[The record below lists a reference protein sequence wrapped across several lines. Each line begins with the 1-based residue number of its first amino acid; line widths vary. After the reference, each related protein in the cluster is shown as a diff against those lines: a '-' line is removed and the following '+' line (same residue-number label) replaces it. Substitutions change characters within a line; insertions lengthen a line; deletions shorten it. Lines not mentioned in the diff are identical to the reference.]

1 MRSEEGYTDKLLDSL
16 APPPPGKAPVQVIR
30 PDWLYVSKALWKR
43 ADEEQFRLHGWEEIK
58 EKAGG
63 AVAERVCR
71 IKTESNVPCKR
82 PRDCQED
89 TDAGFAANGN
99 APCSSSSFAH
109 VRSSSLHALTPRSE
123 KTLISDA
130 QALLDN
136 LDDILAGGGTG
147 RDTGGCRSSAKDVD
161 GLPVSAGVVD
171 SETAVSP
178 TPRTA
183 VSGAIPRGAECLG
196 YSAHVFLAEAGGQM
210 GRADSGYNGGDDMD
224 SDSESGVECREK
236 EDDDEDIDD
245 MLLAE
250 MDEDGDED
258 DLDQF

>member
-1 MRSEEGYTDKLLDSL
+1 
-16 APPPPGKAPVQVIR
+16 
-30 PDWLYVSKALWKR
+30 
-43 ADEEQFRLHGWEEIK
+43 
-58 EKAGG
+58 
-63 AVAERVCR
+63 
-71 IKTESNVPCKR
+71 
-82 PRDCQED
+82 
-89 TDAGFAANGN
+89 
-99 APCSSSSFAH
+99 
-109 VRSSSLHALTPRSE
+109 LHALTPRSE

-136 LDDILAGGGTG
+136 LDDILAGGGAG